1 MSVDAGHDSYP
12 DDLIRSVLTSVKS
25 IAVVGAS
32 PNPARP
38 SHGVTKFLV
47 GKGFEVV
54 AVNPGHA
61 GKTIASAPVV
71 ASLADLPQPVDMVD
85 VFRRSEHLGGV
96 IDEALALPDRPKVIW
111 SQLGVRDDAAAAR
124 AEAAGITVIQDRCPA
139 IEMPRLGL

>member
-1 MSVDAGHDSYP
+1 MTTMTDDTYS
-12 DDLIRSVLTSVKS
+12 DDLIRSVLTGVKS

-32 PNPARP
+32 PNAARP
-38 SHGVTKFLV
+38 SHGVTGFLV
-47 GKGFEVV
+47 RKGFTVF

-61 GKTIASAPVV
+61 GKTIAGAPTV
-71 ASLADLPQPVDMVD
+71 ATLADLLQPVDMID

-96 IDEALALPDRPKVIW
+96 IDAALALDPLPKVIW

-124 AEAAGITVIQDRCPA
+124 AEAAGLTVIQNRCPA

>member
-1 MSVDAGHDSYP
+1 MTTMTDDSYS
-12 DDLIRSVLTSVKS
+12 DDLIRSVLTDVTS

-38 SHGVTKFLV
+38 SHGVTGFLV
-47 GKGFEVV
+47 RKGFTVF

-61 GKTIASAPVV
+61 GKTIAGAPTV
-71 ASLADLPQPVDMVD
+71 ATLADLPQPVDMID

-96 IDEALALPDRPKVIW
+96 IDAALALDPLPNVIW

-124 AEAAGITVIQDRCPA
+124 AEAAGLTVIQDRCPA

>member
-1 MSVDAGHDSYP
+1 MNPAMHHDSYS
-12 DDLIRSVLTSVKS
+12 DAHVRSVLTSVKS
-25 IAVVGAS
+25 VAVVGAS

-38 SHGVTKFLV
+38 SHGVTRFLV
-47 GKGFEVV
+47 RKGFEVF

-61 GKTIASAPVV
+61 GKTIAGAPVV
-71 ASLADLPQPVDMVD
+71 ASLAELPQPVDMVD

-96 IDEALALPDRPKVIW
+96 VDEALALPDLPKVVW
-111 SQLGVRDDAAAAR
+111 SQLGVRDDEAAAR

>member
-1 MSVDAGHDSYP
+1 MHHDSYT
-12 DDLIRSVLTSVKS
+12 DDHIGAVLTAVKS
-25 IAVVGAS
+25 IAVIGAS

-38 SHGVTKFLV
+38 SHGVTGFLV
-47 GKGFEVV
+47 RKGFDVL
-54 AVNPGHA
+54 AINPGHA
-61 GKTIASAPVV
+61 GKKIAGAMTY

-96 IDEALALPDRPKVIW
+96 IDEALALPVRPKVIW

-124 AEAAGITVIQDRCPA
+124 AEAAGIIVIQNRCPA

>member
-1 MSVDAGHDSYP
+1 MNKTLQHDTYS
-12 DDLIRSVLTSVKS
+12 DDLIRSVLTGVRS

-38 SHGVTKFLV
+38 SHGVTGFMV
-47 GKGFEVV
+47 RKGFTVF

-61 GKTIASAPVV
+61 GKTIAGAPTV
-71 ASLADLPQPVDMVD
+71 ATLADLPQPVGMID
-85 VFRRSEHLGGV
+85 VFRRSEYLGGV
-96 IDEALALPDRPKVIW
+96 IDAALALDPLPKVIW

-124 AEAAGITVIQDRCPA
+124 AEAAGLTVIQDRCPA

>member
-1 MSVDAGHDSYP
+1 MTHESYP
-12 DDLIRSVLTSVKS
+12 DDLIRSVLTDVKS

-38 SHGVTKFLV
+38 SHGVTGFLV
-47 GKGFEVV
+47 RKGFTVF
-54 AVNPGHA
+54 AVNPGQVGKRIA
-61 GKTIASAPVV
+61 GAPTV
-71 ASLADLPQPVDMVD
+71 ATLADLPQPVEMID

-96 IDEALALPDRPKVIW
+96 IDAALALDPLPKVIW

-124 AEAAGITVIQDRCPA
+124 AEAAGLTVIQDRCPA